1 MLSFKNK
8 RNPKNQPIKMY
19 GPTKKVMLFT
29 NARNE
34 KNMKEWASHH
44 LLIGFDIIVIFD
56 HKSEMPLKQVFS
68 NFDKRVRVITC
79 NLENPIKITLM
90 KKANIIAKLFK
101 VDWFIYLDADEFII
115 LNKFMGVKKM
125 LNYFP
130 FAHSLSLNWL
140 MFGTNNLTKDP
151 SGLIIENFT
160 KSDDQLDR
168 HVKTFVRPSEI
179 LSAVNPHYYNMKHQE
194 CMFNIDRNRMNPE
207 LGLAFHHSSLS
218 FNQVPAFIAHY
229 IYQSEETYLR
239 RKINIPQDD
248 TGDMR
253 SRNEKIH
260 NLHNKVTNEIAKTK
274 YTATIKKFLDQ
285 YSN

>member
-1 MLSFKNK
+1 MLFFKNK
-8 RNPKNQPIKMY
+8 RDPKKQPIKIY
-19 GPTKKVMLFT
+19 GPTNKVMLFT

-34 KNMKEWASHH
+34 KNMKEWATHH

-56 HKSEMPLKQVFS
+56 HKSEIPLKQVFS
-68 NFDKRVRVITC
+68 NFDKRVKVIPC

-115 LNKFMGVKKM
+115 LNKFMGIKKM

-140 MFGTNNLTKDP
+140 IFGTNNLTNDP

-160 KSDDQLDR
+160 KSDDQLDI
-168 HVKTFVRPSEI
+168 HVKTFVRPTEI
-179 LSAVNPHYYNMKHQE
+179 LSVVNPHYYNMKHIE
-194 CMFNIDRNRMNPE
+194 CMFNIDKKRMYHE
-207 LGLAFHHSSLS
+207 LGLAYHKSSLS
-218 FNQVPAFIAHY
+218 IYDVPAFIAHY

-239 RKINIPQDD
+239 RKINLPKDD
-248 TGDMR
+248 TGGMR
-253 SRNEKIH
+253 LRDEKIH
-260 NLHNKVTNEIAKTK
+260 NLHNKVTNEIAKNK
-274 YTATIKKFLDQ
+274 YTTIIKKFLDQ
-285 YSN
+285 Y